1 MYAQLVNFFLAV
13 SYIDMFIYVACISC
27 WLPRR
32 KGLLVVRSFAR
43 SSFCAGTFFRLV
55 DEVSDTGETGTCSAE
70 GVDCSGVGPMYY
82 LEITGGVRKI
92 PFISEL
98 GRLAGCWG
106 GHGAMV
112 VLQKL
117 PAEAG

>member
-1 MYAQLVNFFLAV
+1 MIAVFRAVRFAQELFL
-13 SYIDMFIYVACISC
+13 
-27 WLPRR
+27 
-32 KGLLVVRSFAR
+32 
-43 SSFCAGTFFRLV
+43 RLV
-55 DEVSDTGETGTCSAE
+55 GEVSDTGETGPCSAE